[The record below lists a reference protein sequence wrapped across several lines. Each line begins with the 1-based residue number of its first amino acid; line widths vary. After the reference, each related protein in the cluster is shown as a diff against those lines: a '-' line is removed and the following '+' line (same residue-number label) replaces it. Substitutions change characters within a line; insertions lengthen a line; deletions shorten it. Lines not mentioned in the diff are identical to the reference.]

1 VTRRGWCGEGDGGA
15 PDDSI
20 VVPSMTA
27 CAYAEYDDETH
38 GTHQGHSVFG
48 GVIDTKLQQSD
59 KAF

>member
-1 VTRRGWCGEGDGGA
+1 
-15 PDDSI
+15 
-20 VVPSMTA
+20 MTA